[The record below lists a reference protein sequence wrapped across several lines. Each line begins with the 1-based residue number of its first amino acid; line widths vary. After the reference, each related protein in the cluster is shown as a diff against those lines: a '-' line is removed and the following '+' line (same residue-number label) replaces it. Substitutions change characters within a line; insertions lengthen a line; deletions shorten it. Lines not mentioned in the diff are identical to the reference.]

1 MSADPRP
8 AAVPAAPP
16 GPPPPGETE
25 ARDGDAPA
33 GWRRQL
39 GALCAAQVISAV
51 AFSFALPFLPLYI
64 QALGVADAGEAGL
77 WAGASSAGFNV
88 VMASLG
94 PVWGAMADRRGPR
107 LMVGRAMFG
116 GAFVIGAMGLVRSV
130 YGLFGLRLLQ
140 GAITGVQAAI
150 TVLVAAFVPR
160 RRLAS
165 SVGLLQMA
173 TFGGASAGPILGGA
187 VADRYGYRPAF
198 LITGALMFLSG
209 AIVFAA
215 VPERARPRRGA
226 ARAGLFAGLRWAG
239 DSPAL
244 MAMAAILFILQFA
257 ATVISPVLPLFIK
270 ELSGDPARAAT
281 TTGLVLGLGGLFG
294 SLSAIAAG
302 RAADTVGH
310 KPILLIAAVGSTLLY
325 FPQALVSNTD
335 QLLLLRI
342 GLGLFNGA
350 LIPSTQAIIGLS
362 TPPERRGI
370 AFGIAA
376 SAASLGGAAGPLVG
390 ALVAAFLGIRAVF
403 VVTSALLLVACVV
416 LARAL
421 PSDEA

>member
-1 MSADPRP
+1 MSTDSG
-8 AAVPAAPP
+8 AAGGTSEGSAPP
-16 GPPPPGETE
+16 ES
-25 ARDGDAPA
+25 A

-39 GALCAAQVISAV
+39 GALWVAQVISAV

-64 QALGVADAGEAGL
+64 QTLGVADAAEAGL
-77 WAGASSAGFNV
+77 WAGASSAGFSV
-88 VMASLG
+88 VMAVLG

-116 GAFVIGAMGLVRSV
+116 GAFVIGGMGLVRSV
-130 YGLFGLRLLQ
+130 YGLFGLRLVQ

-150 TVLVAAFVPR
+150 TVLVAAIVPR
-160 RRLAS
+160 RRLAY

-173 TFGGASAGPILGGA
+173 TFGGASVGPILGGT

-198 LITGALMFLSG
+198 VITGALMLLAG
-209 AIVFAA
+209 VIIFAT
-215 VPERARPRRGA
+215 VPERVRPRRGT
-226 ARAGLFAGLRWAG
+226 ARVGLVSGLRWSAA
-239 DSPAL
+239 SPAL
-244 MAMAAILFILQFA
+244 LGMLAILFILQFA
-257 ATVISPVLPLFIK
+257 ATVVSPVLPLFIK
-270 ELSGDPARAAT
+270 ELSGETTGAAT
-281 TTGLVLGLGGLFG
+281 ATGLMLGLGGLFG

-310 KPILLIAAVGSTLLY
+310 KPVLLLAAVGSTLLY
-325 FPQALVSNTD
+325 FPQALVTNTD

-350 LIPSTQAIIGLS
+350 LIPSTQAIIGLT

-376 SAASLGGAAGPLVG
+376 SAASLGSAAGPLVG
-390 ALVAAFLGIRAVF
+390 ALVAAALGIRAVF
-403 VVTSALLLVACVV
+403 VVTSALLLVACLV

-421 PSDEA
+421 PGEKSST